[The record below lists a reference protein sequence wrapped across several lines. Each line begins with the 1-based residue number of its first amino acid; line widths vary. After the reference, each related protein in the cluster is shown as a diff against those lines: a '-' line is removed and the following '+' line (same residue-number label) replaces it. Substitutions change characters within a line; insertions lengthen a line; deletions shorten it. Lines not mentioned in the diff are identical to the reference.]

1 MLQYREIFRTSGMPS
16 LITELQVLFR
26 ESRVKRIGLLIL
38 VNFICCLVS
47 LTWCASTQS
56 LALRAYTYTVWFNI
70 LSLLT
75 CLLSIWVEKQ
85 RPTSIFTFG
94 YERFEVVA
102 IFSSTVL
109 AQLAS
114 LFITK
119 ESLERLL
126 DQPEIHTGRL
136 LIGTGI
142 AFISHLLVIYGNS
155 NSALDHIIATASS
168 SWLQEQVTDIS
179 QSLCSIIPALSG
191 ILLPRVNPML
201 LIACA
206 GAGALFLTNL
216 LVEMKN
222 CHVMDSLAAMAIASM
237 TCATLF
243 PMSVYSGKVL
253 LQTTPSHVVG
263 QLDKCLRETLT
274 IDGVLEFR
282 NEHFWTLSFGKLA
295 GSLHLRIRREAN
307 EQLVLAQVVTC
318 LSHLV
323 PVLTVQVFKDDWS
336 RGIPVS
342 LPSLADISTTN
353 IPQNMHHPNAVF
365 VDNVSNPNSVREF
378 KPLGGAL
385 SKEPSLSRQVRGNS
399 FSPGILLTSHNS
411 APSLGDGTL
420 NSGIRTHEGKTIA
433 HHGR

>member
-1 MLQYREIFRTSGMPS
+1 MPS
-16 LITELQVLFR
+16 LTNELQVLFR
-26 ESRVKRIGLLIL
+26 ESRVKHIGLLITI
-38 VNFICCLVS
+38 NFLCCLIL
-47 LTWCASTQS
+47 LTWCTSTQS

-85 RPTSIFTFG
+85 KPTSIFTFG

-102 IFSSTVL
+102 IFSCTVL

-119 ESLERLL
+119 EGLERLL

-136 LIGTGI
+136 LMGTGI
-142 AFISHLLVIYGNS
+142 ALLSHLLVIYGSS

-168 SWLQEQVTDIS
+168 SWLQDQFTDIS

-191 ILLPRVNPML
+191 VLLPRVNPML
-201 LIACA
+201 LIAFA
-206 GAGALFLTNL
+206 GAGALFLTNF

-222 CHVMDSLAAMAIASM
+222 YHLMDSLAAMAIASM

-253 LQTTPSHVVG
+253 LQTTPLHVIG

-274 IDGVLEFR
+274 VDGVLEFR

-295 GSLHLRIRREAN
+295 GSLHVRIRREAD

-318 LSHLV
+318 LSRLV

-336 RGIPVS
+336 RGMPVVSIPPLTS
-342 LPSLADISTTN
+342 PSL
-353 IPQNMHHPNAVF
+353 HHANSVF
-365 VDNVSNPNSVREF
+365 VKMGASSGPSGNGRDFQTLGPTSNSAVVESPMFRPMRMNTFLPAPENSV
-378 KPLGGAL
+378 PMSANSVAL
-385 SKEPSLSRQVRGNS
+385 ETNVR
-399 FSPGILLTSHNS
+399 
-411 APSLGDGTL
+411 TL
-420 NSGIRTHEGKTIA
+420 EDKSNG
-433 HHGR
+433 HHDR